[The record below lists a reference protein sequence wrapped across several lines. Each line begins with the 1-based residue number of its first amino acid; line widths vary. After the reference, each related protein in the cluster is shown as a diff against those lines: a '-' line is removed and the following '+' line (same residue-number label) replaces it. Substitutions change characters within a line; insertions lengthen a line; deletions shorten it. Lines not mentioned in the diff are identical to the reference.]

1 MTAHLFSEIFL
12 SCHPKFDDNTLCS
25 AQYRDVTSLRIK
37 PIGLLGLEKMG
48 QFP

>member
-1 MTAHLFSEIFL
+1 MKAHLFSEIFL
-12 SCHPKFDDNTLCS
+12 SRHPKFDDNALYS